1 MKVTVLNNLY
11 DETRTMQQL
20 NSYCLAECTE
30 YLKAFCGGFVWSEC
44 ETTEQP
50 LPKYA
55 KYVDTFYG
63 INVYFDAVT
72 ETFFFSDFN

>member
-1 MKVTVLNNLY
+1 MKVTVLHNLY
-11 DETRTMQQL
+11 DHTLTMQQID
-20 NSYCLAECTE
+20 SYRLVDCIK
-30 YLKAFCGGFVWSEC
+30 YLQLFCGGFVWSEV
-44 ETTEQP
+44 ETTPQP

-55 KYVDTFYG
+55 KYIDTFYN